1 MTVDR
6 IMNEQQVGLPAA
18 KKILEEIAYS
28 DIQSFLACYLCDMAE
43 NADVYR
49 DIVRGA
55 LGNIEW
61 DDPEDLYPLFIRIR
75 AVKKR
80 LEAELGGLEAESS
93 IRLRINAL
101 KTRLIKYIDNKVCC
115 IKFYVM

>member
-1 MTVDR
+1 MYT
-6 IMNEQQVGLPAA
+6 ETL
-18 KKILEEIAYS
+18 LEEPW
-28 DIQSFLACYLCDMAE
+28 E
-43 NADVYR
+43 
-49 DIVRGA
+49 
-55 LGNIEW
+55 EW

-101 KTRLIKYIDNKVCC
+101 KTRLVKYIDNKVCC

>member
-28 DIQSFLACYLCDMAE
+28 DIQSFLTCYFCDMAE

-55 LGNIEW
+55 LG
-61 DDPEDLYPLFIRIR
+61 RM
-75 AVKKR
+75 
-80 LEAELGGLEAESS
+80 G
-93 IRLRINAL
+93 
-101 KTRLIKYIDNKVCC
+101 
-115 IKFYVM
+115 

>member
-1 MTVDR
+1 
-6 IMNEQQVGLPAA
+6 
-18 KKILEEIAYS
+18 
-28 DIQSFLACYLCDMAE
+28 MAE

-61 DDPEDLYPLFIRIR
+61 GDTEDLYPLFIRIR

-80 LEAELGGLEAESS
+80 VEAELGGLEAESS